1 MLNDGLVLEVGLSLD
16 LDVGLSLMP
25 VVVIVSGLELVE
37 LMELESVELKLEL
50 EDVLLR
56 GEP

>member
-1 MLNDGLVLEVGLSLD
+1 
-16 LDVGLSLMP
+16 MP

-37 LMELESVELKLEL
+37 SMELESVELKLEL